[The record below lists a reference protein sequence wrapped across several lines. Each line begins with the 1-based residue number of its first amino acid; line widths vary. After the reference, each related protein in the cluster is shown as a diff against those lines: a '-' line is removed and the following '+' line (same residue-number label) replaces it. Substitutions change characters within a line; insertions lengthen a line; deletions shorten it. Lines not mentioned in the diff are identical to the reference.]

1 MESVLAG
8 WARMPAAFSLMGPI
22 RTGRSLAARTR
33 PAALTMARAEV
44 EVGRVAA
51 AAGEEADARAGVGL
65 VVAEAASEAVEAGAA
80 AAAVVAE
87 VEDAATTRTRDP
99 ATRFNS
105 HHRLRMYSIT

>member
-1 MESVLAG
+1 
-8 WARMPAAFSLMGPI
+8 MPAAFSLMGPI

-80 AAAVVAE
+80 AAAAAVVAE
-87 VEDAATTRTRDP
+87 VVEDAATTRTRDP